1 MNKIILV
8 FLLTIIQSIAFTQ
21 IVIDGNWYVY
31 EKDNPA
37 EINNY
42 IKDSITHG
50 YSQID
55 FALGFPKKFYL
66 SRDKE
71 TYMIP
76 EDELKCTEQLLFKS
90 NQVQNM
96 TECTGINDQSYWLNG
111 GKNGVYEWIKKK
123 TIRITYIVG
132 LGEFVCVYKVKEK
145 KNILTFVIQG
155 NVEFTKLEE

>member
-1 MNKIILV
+1 MNKLILL

-21 IVIDGNWYVY
+21 IEIDGNWYVH

-55 FALGFPKKFYL
+55 FALGFPKKFNI
-66 SRDKE
+66 SREKE

-90 NQVQNM
+90 NEVQNM

-111 GKNGVYEWIKKK
+111 GKNGVYEWINKKN
-123 TIRITYIVG
+123 IRITYVVG
-132 LGEFVCVYKVKEK
+132 LGQFVCVYRVIEK
-145 KNILTFVIQG
+145 KNILTFIIQG
-155 NVEFTKLEE
+155 NVEFTKLKE